1 MNSQKGQ
8 ALPLALVALA
18 IGMLVVAPFLSQ
30 AGSSLIGSRI
40 YEQAIDE
47 QYSADAGVEYAI
59 WQIQS
64 GESEVPE
71 GEQLELPQFALNSKT
86 VNVTIANEGEWI
98 YKITSTATSDDGSS
112 TTIEAYVSITVGFF
126 DGDIGLGNNGEFTG
140 DVLADGNITLG
151 NNATINGSAYATG
164 DITLN
169 NNAEITGD
177 VIAQGDIGLNNNSEI
192 GGNASV
198 GGNLMLSN
206 NSKIRGDVCAG
217 GNTTLGENAIIYGE
231 VCTSGN
237 VNLWNNAEI
246 KSDVYITGDIENITL
261 ENNARIEGNIYITGD
276 IVDITLGNNTRIEG
290 DIYIT
295 GSITGELE
303 LGNNA
308 EITGD
313 VYENYTGD
321 YPPPPECPEMPAGEG
336 GTDIQTWE
344 IMRQQS

>member
-30 AGSSLIGSRI
+30 ADSSLIGSRI

-71 GEQLELPQFALNSKT
+71 GEELELPQFALNSKT
-86 VNVTIANEGEWI
+86 VNITIANEGEWI

-126 DGDIGLGNNGEFTG
+126 DGDIGLGNNEEFTG

-151 NNATINGSAYATG
+151 NNA
-164 DITLN
+164 
-169 NNAEITGD
+169 
-177 VIAQGDIGLNNNSEI
+177 
-192 GGNASV
+192 
-198 GGNLMLSN
+198 
-206 NSKIRGDVCAG
+206 
-217 GNTTLGENAIIYGE
+217 IIYGE
-231 VCTSGN
+231 VYTSGN
-237 VNLWNNAEI
+237 VNLWNNTKI
-246 KSDVYITGDIENITL
+246 KSDVYIASDIENITL
-261 ENNARIEGNIYITGD
+261 GNNAKIEGNIYITGD
-276 IVDITLGNNTRIEG
+276 IVDIILGNNARIEG

-344 IMRQQS
+344 IMRQ